1 MTASEKPL
9 PSPRPLSR
17 PLRYRALAAKPVSML
32 LLTCAIIFIGCVYT
46 ARTPFGEWLRIRRLK
61 KIGRSATA
69 IVTEIS
75 KRLPRKE
82 RGAPSEY
89 VTFEF
94 RPAPDAQT
102 IIGERLR
109 SLFMHLD
116 NPPQIHS
123 KLDLLYDPANPSDF
137 FCPESDDRS
146 LASHLSVQIAF
157 LLIAGVVL
165 LIAALRYRVLLNV
178 ICSAPAQ
185 LGTLVQVRTSAQ
197 GAFSRL
203 VVVAFEFDSR
213 SFALKTVVPARLA
226 QFLSIGDSVWI
237 LVPPRKPN
245 RAIIAAAFLD

>member
-1 MTASEKPL
+1 MSATEKPL
-9 PSPRPLSR
+9 PPPRPLSR

-61 KIGRSATA
+61 KEGQSATA
-69 IVTEIS
+69 TVTEIS

-94 RPAPDAQT
+94 RPAPDAQL
-102 IIGERLR
+102 IIDERLR

-116 NPPQIHS
+116 NPPRIGS
-123 KLDLLYDPANPSDF
+123 KLDLLYDPDNPSDF
-137 FCPESDDRS
+137 FCPQTDDRS
-146 LASHLSVQIAF
+146 LASHLGVQIVF
-157 LLIAGVVL
+157 LVIVGILL
-165 LIAALRYRVLLNV
+165 LIAALRYRALLNV
-178 ICSAPAQ
+178 IANAPAQ

-203 VVVAFEFDSR
+203 VVVAFEFNAR
-213 SFALKTVVPARLA
+213 SFALKTVVPVRLT
-226 QFLSIGDSVWI
+226 QSLSIGDSVWL